1 MATAKEKLTA
11 LADAVREKT
20 GESKPLSLDTM
31 TALIQA
37 LEVGDGIPEGWAM
50 GTFTTTADTAEGDFY
65 IEHGLGKIPNVI
77 IIFAE
82 TEEMVGGTVMGV
94 IRLNNGEEFGG
105 DRYYPLYSVGRTICA
120 KSSTSGIDFVQLGD
134 SGSQEDS
141 RTAIFVAD
149 RSGYVYYPS
158 FTYRWVAIRFGGAV

>member
-1 MATAKEKLTA
+1 MALIDKLTA
-11 LADAVREKT
+11 IADAIRAKT
-20 GESKPLSLDTM
+20 GDT
-31 TALIQA
+31 TALTLEQMA
-37 LEVGDGIPEGWAM
+37 AAVTAFEVGGGLPEGWEM
-50 GTFTTTADTAEGDFY
+50 GTFTTTADTAEGGFY

-94 IRLNNGEEFGG
+94 IRLNNGEEFVD
-105 DRYYPLYSVGRTICA
+105 DRYYPSYSLGRSICA

-141 RTAIFVAD
+141 RTAIYVAD

-158 FTYRWVAIRFGGAV
+158 FTYKWIAIRFGGTV